1 MKLPD
6 DGFHC
11 QWKRKLISSL
21 CERTLPFQLQLSH
34 FWWFGRL
41 FYNVTLHTG
50 MSEWLNRSC
59 SFWALSVAT
68 LSYSSPVN
76 LRHLTCLLCCH
87 LFYLAAQKRFSPSL
101 SVSCCLTSTEKEVPR
116 DVQLNLIHCPC
127 HGETLWMPRKCGGK
141 TEHLQISQIP
151 NINIFLFYLLPDQT
165 QRHSSVYVL

>member
-6 DGFHC
+6 DGVHC
-11 QWKRKLISSL
+11 QWKRKLISTL

-50 MSEWLNRSC
+50 MSEWLC
-59 SFWALSVAT
+59 VAT

-87 LFYLAAQKRFSPSL
+87 LFYLAAQKRFSLSL

-116 DVQLNLIHCPC
+116 DVQLNLIHCRC
-127 HGETLWMPRKCGGK
+127 HGEALWMPRKCRGK
-141 TEHLQISQIP
+141 TEHLQISQIRYVM
-151 NINIFLFYLLPDQT
+151 IYCLKKKQKKKLLN
-165 QRHSSVYVL
+165 